1 MCLLEVLAISA
12 AAAAGP
18 PRAMAS
24 AVNAASAIVGAQQSF
39 AKEHDLGALFETLT
53 VALIVKKPARAAL
66 LPYLAEELARI
77 TAARSRGERYVP
89 EGGKGVD
96 TEEGA
101 ARYLQDEGVHAL
113 LEDLLTRVL
122 VAKPAEPA
130 GFLQAECA
138 ARIAAAE
145 AGGAAAGAGGA
156 AAFFTDD
163 DLRGIHSLFDP
174 THTNAITAEQ
184 ARAALKT
191 IGVAPAAMAHE
202 EALGEGARLDV
213 AAFVKVAKHLLS
225 SGGAVPAS

>member
-1 MCLLEVLAISA
+1 
-12 AAAAGP
+12 
-18 PRAMAS
+18 MAS
-24 AVNAASAIVGAQQSF
+24 AVNAASTIVAQQQGF

-77 TAARSRGERYVP
+77 TAARKRGERYVP

-122 VAKPAEPA
+122 VAKPAEPSD
-130 GFLQAECA
+130 FLQAECA

-145 AGGAAAGAGGA
+145 GAGAGAAAGA

-174 THTNAITAEQ
+174 THSNAITSEQ

-191 IGVAPAAMAHE
+191 IGVAPAAVASE
-202 EALGEGARLDV
+202 EALAEGARLDV
-213 AAFVKVAKHLLS
+213 NAFVKVARHAL
-225 SGGAVPAS
+225 AQHA

>member
-1 MCLLEVLAISA
+1 
-12 AAAAGP
+12 
-18 PRAMAS
+18 MAS
-24 AVNAASAIVGAQQSF
+24 AVNAASTIVAQQQGF

-66 LPYLAEELARI
+66 LPYLSEELARI
-77 TAARSRGERYVP
+77 AAARKRGERYVP

-122 VAKPAEPA
+122 VAKPAEPSD
-130 GFLQAECA
+130 FLQAECA

-145 AGGAAAGAGGA
+145 GAGAGAGAGA

-163 DLRGIHSLFDP
+163 DLRGIHSLFDA
-174 THTNAITAEQ
+174 THSNNITAEQ
-184 ARAALKT
+184 ARSALKT
-191 IGVAPAAMAHE
+191 IGVAPAAVAG
-202 EALGEGARLDV
+202 EAALAEGARLDV
-213 AAFVKVAKHLLS
+213 GTFVKVARHAL
-225 SGGAVPAS
+225 AQHA

>member
-1 MCLLEVLAISA
+1 
-12 AAAAGP
+12 
-18 PRAMAS
+18 MAS
-24 AVNAASAIVGAQQSF
+24 AVNAASTIVAQQQGF

-66 LPYLAEELARI
+66 LPYLSEELARI
-77 TAARSRGERYVP
+77 AAARKRGERYVP

-122 VAKPAEPA
+122 VAKPAEPSD
-130 GFLQAECA
+130 FLQAECA

-145 AGGAAAGAGGA
+145 GAGAGAGAGA

-174 THTNAITAEQ
+174 THSNNITAEQ

-191 IGVAPAAMAHE
+191 IGVAPAAVAG
-202 EALGEGARLDV
+202 EAALAEGARLDV
-213 AAFVKVAKHLLS
+213 GTFVKVARHAL
-225 SGGAVPAS
+225 AQHA

>member
-1 MCLLEVLAISA
+1 
-12 AAAAGP
+12 
-18 PRAMAS
+18 MAS

-66 LPYLAEELARI
+66 LAYLAEELARV
-77 TAARSRGERYVP
+77 TAARKRGERYVP

-130 GFLQAECA
+130 DFLQAECA
-138 ARIAAAE
+138 ARIAAAAAEAE
-145 AGGAAAGAGGA
+145 AGGAGAGAGASAGA
-156 AAFFTDD
+156 TSLFTDD

-184 ARAALKT
+184 ARAALRT
-191 IGVAPAAMAHE
+191 IGVAPAAMADDP
-202 EALGEGARLDV
+202 ALAEGARLDV
-213 AAFVKVAKHLLS
+213 AAFVKVARHALS
-225 SGGAVPAS
+225 IFPVAAASQ

>member
-1 MCLLEVLAISA
+1 
-12 AAAAGP
+12 
-18 PRAMAS
+18 MAS
-24 AVNAASAIVGAQQSF
+24 AVNAASTIVAQQQGF

-77 TAARSRGERYVP
+77 TAARKRGERYVP

-122 VAKPAEPA
+122 VAKPAEPSD
-130 GFLQAECA
+130 FLQAECA

-145 AGGAAAGAGGA
+145 GAGGA
-156 AAFFTDD
+156 ATGGAAFYTDD
-163 DLRGIHSLFDP
+163 DLRGIHSLIDP
-174 THTNAITAEQ
+174 THSNNITAEQ

-191 IGVAPAAMAHE
+191 IGVAPAAAASE
-202 EALGEGARLDV
+202 PALAEGAKIDS
-213 AAFVKVAKHLLS
+213 AKFVEIARHAL
-225 SGGAVPAS
+225 AHHPAPS

>member
-1 MCLLEVLAISA
+1 
-12 AAAAGP
+12 
-18 PRAMAS
+18 MAS
-24 AVNAASAIVGAQQSF
+24 AVNAASTIVAQQQGF

-66 LPYLAEELARI
+66 LPYLSEELARI
-77 TAARSRGERYVP
+77 AAARKRGERYVP

-101 ARYLQDEGVHAL
+101 ARYLQDEGVHTL

-122 VAKPAEPA
+122 VAKPAEPSD
-130 GFLQAECA
+130 FLQAECA

-145 AGGAAAGAGGA
+145 GAGADAAAGAGAGAGA

-163 DLRGIHSLFDP
+163 DLRGIHRLFDP
-174 THTNAITAEQ
+174 THSNAITAEQ

-191 IGVAPAAMAHE
+191 IGVAPAAVAS
-202 EALGEGARLDV
+202 EAALAEGSRLDV
-213 AAFVKVAKHLLS
+213 GTFVKVARHAL
-225 SGGAVPAS
+225 AQHA

>member
-1 MCLLEVLAISA
+1 
-12 AAAAGP
+12 
-18 PRAMAS
+18 MAS
-24 AVNAASAIVGAQQSF
+24 AANAASAIVGAQQSF
-39 AKEHDLGALFETLT
+39 AKAHDLGALFETLT
-53 VALIVKKPARAAL
+53 VALIVKKPARSAL

-77 TAARSRGERYVP
+77 TAARKRGERYVP

-101 ARYLQDEGVHAL
+101 AHYLQGEGVHAL

-130 GFLQAECA
+130 DFLQAECA

-145 AGGAAAGAGGA
+145 AGGGAAAAGGGAGAAA

-174 THTNAITAEQ
+174 THTNNITAEQ

-191 IGVAPAAMAHE
+191 IGVAPAVIAAD
-202 EALGEGARLDV
+202 EALADGARLDV
-213 AAFVKVAKHLLS
+213 AAFVKVARHALS
-225 SGGAVPAS
+225 SAAS

>member
-1 MCLLEVLAISA
+1 
-12 AAAAGP
+12 
-18 PRAMAS
+18 MAS
-24 AVNAASAIVGAQQSF
+24 AVNAASTIVAQQQGF

-66 LPYLAEELARI
+66 LPYLSEELARI
-77 TAARSRGERYVP
+77 TAARKRGERYVP

-122 VAKPAEPA
+122 VAKPAEPSD
-130 GFLQAECA
+130 FLQAECA
-138 ARIAAAE
+138 ARIAAAAE
-145 AGGAAAGAGGA
+145 GAGAGA

-191 IGVAPAAMAHE
+191 IGVAPATVASE
-202 EALGEGARLDV
+202 EALAEGARLDV
-213 AAFVKVAKHLLS
+213 NTFVKVARHAL
-225 SGGAVPAS
+225 AQHA